1 MCHYNL
7 NPHNVF
13 FVYYFLVHFL
23 PYFDQLCFHL
33 IKDLFEINVKVDLS
47 NYATKADLK
56 NTTLIDASQL
66 ASKSDLAILKTE
78 VEKID
83 VDK

>member
-1 MCHYNL
+1 ML
-7 NPHNVF
+7 K
-13 FVYYFLVHFL
+13 
-23 PYFDQLCFHL
+23 L
-33 IKDLFEINVKVDLS
+33 IYS

-83 VDK
+83 VDM